1 MNVTLAL
8 AQINT
13 KLGDMQANL
22 EKHLALAKEAWSSG
36 ADILLFP
43 ELSLTGYVLQ
53 DLVPAVARRPQTDDP
68 LFKALLKTSQD
79 LDLVVGFVEE
89 DPRHRFY
96 IAHAYLSQG
105 EIVHIH
111 RKVHLPTYTLFD
123 EKRYL
128 APGDGL
134 RAFDTRFGRLGMLIC
149 EDFWHISS
157 PYLLWLD
164 GADLLLMSS
173 ASPGRGI
180 TGEQIGSAEAVET
193 MMKTYAQLLTVFV
206 AHTNRVGFEDGLKFW
221 GGATVYD
228 PDGTLLAKG
237 PYDEESLTLAELD
250 LEQLRRTRTR
260 LPLLRDE
267 RPELVRREL
276 ERILRHD

>member
-1 MNVTLAL
+1 LGTCRPTWR
-8 AQINT
+8 NT
-13 KLGDMQANL
+13 WP
-22 EKHLALAKEAWSSG
+22 LAKEAWSAG

-53 DLVPAVARRPQTDDP
+53 DLVPAVARRPASDDP
-68 LFKALLKTSQD
+68 FFASLLRASQD
-79 LDLVVGFVEE
+79 LDMAVGFVEE
-89 DPRHRFY
+89 DARHRFF
-96 IAHAYLSQG
+96 IASAYLSQG
-105 EIVHIH
+105 EVVHIH

-128 APGDGL
+128 APGDHF
-134 RAFDTRFGRLGMLIC
+134 RAFNTRFGRLGMLVC

-164 GADLLLMSS
+164 GADVLLMSS

-180 TGEQIGSAEAVET
+180 TGEQIGSAQTVET
-193 MMKTYAQLLTVFV
+193 VLQTYAQLLTAFV

-221 GGATVYD
+221 GGATAYD

-237 PYDEESLTLAELD
+237 PYDEEALTLAELD
-250 LEQLRRTRTR
+250 LDQLRRTRIR

-267 RPELVRREL
+267 RPELVKREL
-276 ERILRHD
+276 ERILGHD